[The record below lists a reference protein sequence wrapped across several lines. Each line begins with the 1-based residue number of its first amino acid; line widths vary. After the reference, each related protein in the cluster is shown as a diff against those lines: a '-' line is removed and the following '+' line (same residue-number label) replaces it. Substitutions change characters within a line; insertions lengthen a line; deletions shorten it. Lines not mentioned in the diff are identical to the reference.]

1 MGTVTKLEEISKA
14 RSRVYIDGEFAFV
27 LYKGELRL
35 YQVAEGGVISDE
47 AIEEIVGTVLPKR
60 AKLRCMNLLQK
71 REYTEKQLRDKL
83 SQGGYS
89 EEIAD
94 EALDYVKR
102 FHYVD
107 DARYAESYIRCHLPD
122 KSRQRIK
129 MDLIRK
135 GIAKELA
142 DRLLEEA
149 AEDEQN
155 PGELS
160 LIQKLLEKKKYSQD
174 MPVVEKQK
182 IYAYLMR
189 KGFRSEEIREGMRI
203 VQFS

>member
-1 MGTVTKLEEISKA
+1 MGTVTKLEELSKA

-35 YQVAEGGVISDE
+35 YKVAEGGEISDE

-94 EALDYVKR
+94 EALAYVKS

-135 GIAKELA
+135 GISKELA

-155 PGELS
+155 PGELL

-174 MPVVEKQK
+174 MPVAEKQK

-203 VQFS
+203 VQF